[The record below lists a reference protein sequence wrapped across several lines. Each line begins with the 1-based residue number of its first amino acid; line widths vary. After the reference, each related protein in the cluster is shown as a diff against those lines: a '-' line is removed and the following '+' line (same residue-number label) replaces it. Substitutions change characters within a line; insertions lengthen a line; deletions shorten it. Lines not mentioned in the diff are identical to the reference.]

1 MVLMT
6 LIGIK
11 QFKNIIKMKQSK
23 KHSAYESATNVVVGL
38 LVSIV
43 AQMVLYPLMGIEVS
57 FGQNLIITAVF
68 FVLSFARGYII
79 RRLFNNI
86 CLHENRKWWWTNDGI
101 NLYVTKRYYDDFL
114 ILKCE
119 RCNKIFKATDKL

>member
-1 MVLMT
+1 
-6 LIGIK
+6 
-11 QFKNIIKMKQSK
+11 MKQSK
-23 KHSAYESATNVVVGL
+23 KHSAYESTANVVIGL

-43 AQMVLYPLMGIEVS
+43 AQMILYPMMGIEVS
-57 FGQNLIITAVF
+57 FNQNLFITAVF

-86 CLHENRKWWWTNDGI
+86 CLHDKRKWWWTNDGEKI
-101 NLYVTKRYYDDFL
+101 YITKRHYDDYL

-119 RCNKIFKATDKL
+119 TCNKVFKATDKLN